1 MEQRFIF
8 LNKQNINLFFN
19 IFTSLKNDGVFK
31 YDIDFNNFL
40 SYIDFL
46 NIKEETSFILSDNN
60 NNIGLFLSAVK
71 GKTAYI
77 PAIIVLKKY
86 RGQGYGKILL
96 QKGISLL
103 LENNCNYVILEVLK
117 PNEGAVK
124 LYLDEKFK
132 IKNEIVSF
140 RNESNSFYKKSA
152 YNNYKIV
159 IPDLFSFHILYKT
172 FHKLSQPWQKRLSLV
187 LAKIRMNESSLHLIQ
202 DNKDI
207 SCGYFVVSRKDNVL
221 QIDDVAIKGEEL
233 SSFDKF
239 ISLLINGEK
248 IVQAN
253 SFYINDPLCNNF
265 KKNGFFIDNIQYEM
279 ERKLL

>member
-1 MEQRFIF
+1 MEQKFIF

-19 IFTSLKNDGVFK
+19 IFTSLKNDGIFK

-60 NNIGLFLSAVK
+60 NDIGLFLSAIK
-71 GKTAYI
+71 GKKAYI
-77 PAIIVLKKY
+77 PAIVVLKKF

-117 PNEGAVK
+117 LNEGAIK
-124 LYLDEKFK
+124 LYLDERFK
-132 IKNEIVSF
+132 IKNEIVNF
-140 RNESNSFYKKSA
+140 RNENNSFYNKSK
-152 YNNYKIV
+152 YNNYKMI

-172 FHKLSQPWQKRLSLV
+172 FHKQSQPWQKKLSLV

-202 DNKDI
+202 NYNDI
-207 SCGYFVVSRKDNVL
+207 SCGYFVVSRKENVL
-221 QIDDVAIKGEEL
+221 QIDDVAIREEEL

-253 SFYINDPLCNNF
+253 SFYIDDPLCHIF
-265 KKNGFFIDNIQYEM
+265 GKNGFFIDNIQYEM